1 MLLPQLLELVVLGLP
16 GMRKTNGAR
25 LVLVQMELAQV
36 LVPMESKEVS
46 QMMMFSQTCGNSI
59 SCLNAFVI
67 KLHVIF
73 FMTLVFCEG

>member
-1 MLLPQLLELVVLGLP
+1 
-16 GMRKTNGAR
+16 MRKTSGAR
-25 LVLVQMELAQV
+25 LVLVQMELGLILALAQV

-67 KLHVIF
+67 KSHVISF
-73 FMTLVFCEG
+73 VTLVFCQG